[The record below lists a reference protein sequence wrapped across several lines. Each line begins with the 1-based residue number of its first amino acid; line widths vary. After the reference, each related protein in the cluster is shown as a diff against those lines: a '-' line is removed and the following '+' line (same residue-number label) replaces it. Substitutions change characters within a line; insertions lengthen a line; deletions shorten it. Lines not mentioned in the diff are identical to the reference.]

1 MRRRD
6 FITLVGIAAAAW
18 PLAARAQ
25 QPPMPVIGFLNSQS
39 AAPSSHMVAGFRRG
53 LSEAGFVEGQNIA
66 IEYRWA
72 EGQYERLPA
81 LANEL
86 VRRGVAVLVATGGE
100 AAALAAKAATAAIPV
115 VFLIGGDPV
124 KIGLVASMNRPGAN
138 ITGLTLLTTSIDGKR
153 IGLLK
158 ELVPKASLIAALI
171 NPDFPP
177 AENQQQD
184 ILQAA
189 SDAGL
194 RATVVKA
201 RAESDFQP
209 AFATLLDQHADAL
222 IVCADPF
229 FNSRRDQLVALAA
242 RHRVPAI
249 YEVREYASGGGL
261 MSYGINIVELYRGV
275 AQYTA
280 RILKGAKP
288 TDLPV
293 VQPTKF
299 ELVINLKIA
308 KTLDLDIPPGVLAIA
323 DEVIE

>member
-1 MRRRD
+1 
-6 FITLVGIAAAAW
+6 
-18 PLAARAQ
+18 
-25 QPPMPVIGFLNSQS
+25 
-39 AAPSSHMVAGFRRG
+39 
-53 LSEAGFVEGQNIA
+53 
-66 IEYRWA
+66 
-72 EGQYERLPA
+72 
-81 LANEL
+81 
-86 VRRGVAVLVATGGE
+86 
-100 AAALAAKAATAAIPV
+100 
-115 VFLIGGDPV
+115 
-124 KIGLVASMNRPGAN
+124 MNRPGAN

-177 AENQQQD
+177 AENQQRD
-184 ILQAA
+184 ILEAA
-189 SDAGL
+189 SHAGL

-201 RAESDFQP
+201 RAEMEFQS

-280 RILKGAKP
+280 RILKGTKP

-293 VQPTKF
+293 AQPTKF
-299 ELVINLKIA
+299 ELVVNIA
-308 KTLDLDIPPGVLAIA
+308 TARTLGLEIPDKLLALA

>member
-1 MRRRD
+1 
-6 FITLVGIAAAAW
+6 
-18 PLAARAQ
+18 
-25 QPPMPVIGFLNSQS
+25 
-39 AAPSSHMVAGFRRG
+39 
-53 LSEAGFVEGQNIA
+53 
-66 IEYRWA
+66 
-72 EGQYERLPA
+72 
-81 LANEL
+81 
-86 VRRGVAVLVATGGE
+86 
-100 AAALAAKAATAAIPV
+100 
-115 VFLIGGDPV
+115 
-124 KIGLVASMNRPGAN
+124 MNRPGAN

-177 AENQQQD
+177 AENQQRD
-184 ILQAA
+184 ILEAA
-189 SDAGL
+189 SHAGL

-201 RAESDFQP
+201 RAEMEFEP

-280 RILKGAKP
+280 RILKGTKP

-299 ELVINLKIA
+299 ELVVNIA
-308 KTLDLDIPPGVLAIA
+308 TARTLGLSISDKLLALA

>member
-1 MRRRD
+1 
-6 FITLVGIAAAAW
+6 
-18 PLAARAQ
+18 
-25 QPPMPVIGFLNSQS
+25 
-39 AAPSSHMVAGFRRG
+39 
-53 LSEAGFVEGQNIA
+53 
-66 IEYRWA
+66 
-72 EGQYERLPA
+72 
-81 LANEL
+81 
-86 VRRGVAVLVATGGE
+86 
-100 AAALAAKAATAAIPV
+100 AKAATAAIPV

-171 NPDFPP
+171 NPDFP
-177 AENQQQD
+177 AENQQRD
-184 ILQAA
+184 ILEAA
-189 SDAGL
+189 SQAGM

-201 RAESDFQP
+201 RAEMEFEP

-249 YEVREYASGGGL
+249 YEVREYACGGGL

-280 RILKGAKP
+280 RILKGTKP

-299 ELVINLKIA
+299 ELVINLKTA
-308 KTLDLDIPPGVLAIA
+308 KALGLNVPLHLEQFA